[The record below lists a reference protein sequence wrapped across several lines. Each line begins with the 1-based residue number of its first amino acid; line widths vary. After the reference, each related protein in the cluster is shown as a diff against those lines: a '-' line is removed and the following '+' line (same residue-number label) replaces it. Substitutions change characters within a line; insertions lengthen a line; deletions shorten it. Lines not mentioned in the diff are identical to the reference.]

1 MAFVLRLTRCQRVSR
16 IILGF
21 LCILMLGFQN
31 AFLDLFLI
39 HHTEGTGFARG
50 YIWVVVDA
58 LVVVFWLVGLVL
70 PHLGLGPS
78 SHLPQQPRGNIL
90 KEFLYAYMSWLV
102 FAPLL
107 IAKVVRLYNTVQSPS
122 EVHWI
127 FTPSMLQIS
136 ISLTGITFVLLT
148 HCHDSDVNN
157 LKYKLRLPMIG
168 KVVGFSILDG
178 CDLLGMLHVRGASDD
193 YPTVLRNVIMIF
205 GCAWFVLPL
214 LPMVGL
220 RIMAAHKGHK
230 HSSQNHKPQKKQRIE
245 EEKPSPS
252 KKPDVKVRIQKADIQ
267 RPEIKT
273 AKSVDQLDR
282 PHFERKVIQL
292 RNDMFVT
299 ELSKGC
305 KNQSQRCKSYDNLC
319 ADTRTGTPISQ
330 SKLSQ
335 SLNFSYWNYN
345 QNCKVEP
352 LTLDKPHRQGADR
365 KEKSNSFLHTKVD
378 NHVNHHN
385 EDLVD
390 HVAHEALLHSKNM
403 IFNTILFRNSTLV
416 ALMDVPY
423 LAIRFHL
430 WLVHG
435 VSASVF
441 ITKNILM
448 ILALILEWC
457 HEPPIVIKKKS
468 KAKKKAVEVGIMT
481 GIGFP

>member
-1 MAFVLRLTRCQRVSR
+1 MAFVKRLTRCQRINR
-16 IILGF
+16 IILGI
-21 LCILMLGFQN
+21 LCILMLCSQN

-58 LVVVFWLVGLVL
+58 LVVIFWLVGLVL

-78 SHLPQQPRGNIL
+78 SHLPQQTRGNIFR
-90 KEFLYAYMSWLV
+90 EFLYAYMSWMV
-102 FAPLL
+102 YAPLL
-107 IAKVVRLYNTVQSPS
+107 IAKVVRLYNTVQRPS
-122 EVHWI
+122 EKHWI
-127 FTPSMLQIS
+127 FTPNMLQIS

-148 HCHDSDVNN
+148 YCHDNDVNN

-178 CDLLGMLHVRGASDD
+178 CDILGMLHVRGASDD
-193 YPTVLRNVIMIF
+193 YPPILRNVILIF

-214 LPMVGL
+214 LPMISL
-220 RIMAAHKGHK
+220 RIMASGKQPPPK
-230 HSSQNHKPQKKQRIE
+230 DPKPNKKQRSA
-245 EEKPSPS
+245 EEKPSSS
-252 KKPDVKVRIQKADIQ
+252 KQPDVRVKIQKSDIQ

-273 AKSVDQLDR
+273 AKSVDQLNH

-292 RNDMFVT
+292 RNDMFVS
-299 ELSKGC
+299 ELSKSC
-305 KNQSQRCKSYDNLC
+305 KDKGQRCKSYDNLC
-319 ADTRTGTPISQ
+319 SDTATVTPISQ

-352 LTLDKPHRQGADR
+352 LTLDKQHRQGEDK
-365 KEKSNSFLHTKVD
+365 KEKSNSFVHTKVE

-385 EDLVD
+385 EDKID
-390 HVAHEALLHSKNM
+390 HVVHEAMRHSKSLL
-403 IFNTILFRNSTLV
+403 FNTILFRNSTLV

-448 ILALILEWC
+448 ILGLVLEWC
-457 HEPPIVIKKKS
+457 HDPPAVIKKS
-468 KAKKKAVEVGIMT
+468 KAKKKAVDLGIMT